1 MVEQLRSIWQ
11 RRDLLLYLVI
21 YQMKVEHKNKV
32 LGFLWS
38 FLDPLLLL
46 LVYIFLVVVIFQRG
60 EPQFPVL
67 LFSALLSWRWFT
79 SSLSRSVISVSSKVG
94 IMRTV
99 RFPLAIL
106 PLSSTI
112 VGLFD
117 WLFGFAILLPMLF
130 VFEAKFTVH
139 VLWLPL
145 LLLVQLVGTIGAS
158 LICAVIG
165 TYLSDL
171 RNIIQFILRLWFFL
185 SPVIYSVG
193 ARIPDKYQ
201 TLYMFL
207 NPFAGLLESYKNILV
222 RGLPPSEYLGIAVIL
237 AIVVLV
243 FGFWYFAREEY
254 KLAKAV

>member
-1 MVEQLRSIWQ
+1 MVEQLRGIWQ
-11 RRDLLLYLVI
+11 RRHLLFYLVI
-21 YQMKVEHKNKV
+21 YEVKAEHKNKV

-46 LVYIFLVVVIFQRG
+46 LVYIVLVVFIFQRG

-79 SSLSRSVISVSSKVG
+79 SSLSRSVTSISSKVAVV
-94 IMRTV
+94 RTV
-99 RFPLAIL
+99 RFPLALL
-106 PLSSTI
+106 PLSGII
-112 VGLFD
+112 VGLLD

-130 VFEAKFTVH
+130 IFEAKFTVY
-139 VLWLPL
+139 VIWLPL
-145 LLLVQLVGTIGAS
+145 LLLIQLIGTIGAS
-158 LICAVIG
+158 LVCTVVG

-171 RNIIQFILRLWFFL
+171 RNIIQFVLRLWFFL

-193 ARIPDKYQ
+193 ARIPERYQ
-201 TLYMFL
+201 TWYMLL

-222 RGLPPSEYLGIAVIL
+222 RGLPPSEYLGFVTVI

-243 FGFWYFAREEY
+243 FGFWYFARDEH
-254 KLAKAV
+254 KLVKAV